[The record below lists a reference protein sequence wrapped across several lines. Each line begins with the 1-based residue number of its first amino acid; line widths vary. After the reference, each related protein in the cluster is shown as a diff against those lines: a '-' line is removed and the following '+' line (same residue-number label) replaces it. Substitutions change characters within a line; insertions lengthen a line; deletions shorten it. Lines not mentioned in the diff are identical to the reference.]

1 MKRIIFS
8 LIIASMICSVF
19 GQDFEVSPVAVNFTA
34 EPGENQIRKINII
47 NHSPRPQK
55 YQFKINDFVLDT
67 EGVIKPLPLGANKRS
82 CAAWLTINPSFIEL
96 GPNQSTTVDMIITVP
111 KDGFT
116 ARWANVGVEPVK
128 EQNAFEA
135 DKNLSQGVLIVPRIS
150 IQVRQSPRS
159 NRSYRA
165 GIDNLRE
172 VTKPTD
178 INRIF
183 EVMVQNTGENILSA
197 NVHLILANVN
207 TGDEQKFEA
216 TNFTIYPDGK
226 RLLKLQIPR
235 TIAQGKYALAAI
247 LDYGHRQPLEGTQL
261 IIDVK

>member
-8 LIIASMICSVF
+8 VFLASIVCSLF
-19 GQDFEVSPVAVNFTA
+19 GQDFEVSPVAVIFSA
-34 EPGENQIRKINII
+34 EPGENQVRKINII

-55 YQFKINDFVLDT
+55 YQFKINDFLLDT
-67 EGVIKPLPLGANKRS
+67 DGVVRPMALGINKRS
-82 CAAWLTINPSFIEL
+82 CAEWLTLNPSFIEL
-96 GPNQSTTVDMIITVP
+96 GPNQSATVDMIITVP

-165 GIDNLRE
+165 SINNLRE
-172 VTKPTD
+172 ITKPTD
-178 INRIF
+178 TNRVF
-183 EVMVQNTGENILSA
+183 EVMVQNSGDNILSA

-207 TGDEQKFEA
+207 SGDEQKFEA

-226 RLLKLQIPR
+226 RLLKLHVPR
-235 TIAQGKYALAAI
+235 NIAKGKYALAAI

-261 IIDVK
+261 MIDF

>member
-8 LIIASMICSVF
+8 VFLASIVCSLF
-19 GQDFEVSPVAVNFTA
+19 GQDFEVSPVAVNFSA
-34 EPGENQIRKINII
+34 EPGENQVRKINII

-55 YQFKINDFVLDT
+55 YQFKINDFLLDT
-67 EGVIKPLPLGANKRS
+67 DGVVRPMALGINKRS
-82 CAAWLTINPSFIEL
+82 CAEWLTLNPSFIEL
-96 GPNQSTTVDMIITVP
+96 GPNQSATVDMIITVP

-159 NRSYRA
+159 NRNYKAS
-165 GIDNLRE
+165 INNLRE
-172 VTKPTD
+172 ITKPTD
-178 INRIF
+178 TNRVF
-183 EVMVQNTGENILSA
+183 EVMVQNSGDNILSA

-207 TGDEQKFEA
+207 SGDEQKFEA

-226 RLLKLQIPR
+226 RLLKLHVPR
-235 TIAQGKYALAAI
+235 NIAKGKYALAAI

-261 IIDVK
+261 MIDF

>member
-8 LIIASMICSVF
+8 VFLASIVCSLF

-34 EPGENQIRKINII
+34 EPGENQVRKINII

-55 YQFKINDFVLDT
+55 YQFKINDFLLDT
-67 EGVIKPLPLGANKRS
+67 DGVVRPMALGINKRS
-82 CAAWLTINPSFIEL
+82 CAEWLTLNPSFIEL
-96 GPNQSTTVDMIITVP
+96 GPNQSATVDMIITVP

-165 GIDNLRE
+165 SINNLRE
-172 VTKPTD
+172 ITKPTD
-178 INRIF
+178 TNRVF
-183 EVMVQNTGENILSA
+183 EVMVQNSGDNILSA

-207 TGDEQKFEA
+207 SGDEQKFEA
-216 TNFTIYPDGK
+216 TNFSIYPDGK
-226 RLLKLQIPR
+226 RLLKLHVPR
-235 TIAQGKYALAAI
+235 NIAKGKYALAAI

-261 IIDVK
+261 MIDF

>member
-8 LIIASMICSVF
+8 VFLASIVCSLF
-19 GQDFEVSPVAVNFTA
+19 GQDFEVSPVAVNFSA
-34 EPGENQIRKINII
+34 EPGENQVRKINII

-55 YQFKINDFVLDT
+55 YQFKINDFLLDT
-67 EGVIKPLPLGANKRS
+67 DGVVRPMALGINKRS
-82 CAAWLTINPSFIEL
+82 CAEWLTLNPSFIEL
-96 GPNQSTTVDMIITVP
+96 GPNQSATVDMIITVP

-165 GIDNLRE
+165 SINNLRE
-172 VTKPTD
+172 ITKPTD
-178 INRIF
+178 TNRVF
-183 EVMVQNTGENILSA
+183 EVMVQNSGDNILSA

-207 TGDEQKFEA
+207 SGDEQKFEA

-226 RLLKLQIPR
+226 RLLKLHVPR
-235 TIAQGKYALAAI
+235 NIAKGKYALAAI

-261 IIDVK
+261 MIDF

>member
-8 LIIASMICSVF
+8 VFLASIVCSLF
-19 GQDFEVSPVAVNFTA
+19 GQDFEVSPVAVNFSA
-34 EPGENQIRKINII
+34 EPGENQVRKINII

-55 YQFKINDFVLDT
+55 YQFKINDFLLDT
-67 EGVIKPLPLGANKRS
+67 DGVVRPMALGINKRS
-82 CAAWLTINPSFIEL
+82 CAEWLTLNPSFIEL
-96 GPNQSTTVDMIITVP
+96 GPNQSATVDMIITVP

-165 GIDNLRE
+165 SINNLRE
-172 VTKPTD
+172 ITKPTD
-178 INRIF
+178 TNRVF
-183 EVMVQNTGENILSA
+183 EVMVQNSGDNILSA

-207 TGDEQKFEA
+207 SGDEQKFEA
-216 TNFTIYPDGK
+216 TNFSIYPDGK
-226 RLLKLQIPR
+226 RLLKLHVPR
-235 TIAQGKYALAAI
+235 NIAKGKYALAAI

-261 IIDVK
+261 MIDF

>member
-8 LIIASMICSVF
+8 VFLASIVCSLF
-19 GQDFEVSPVAVNFTA
+19 GQDFEVSPVAVNFSA
-34 EPGENQIRKINII
+34 EPGENQVRKINII

-55 YQFKINDFVLDT
+55 YQFKINDFLLDT
-67 EGVIKPLPLGANKRS
+67 DGVVRPMALGINKRS
-82 CAAWLTINPSFIEL
+82 CAEWLTLNPSFIEL
-96 GPNQSTTVDMIITVP
+96 GPNQSATVDMIITVP

-159 NRSYRA
+159 NRSYKA
-165 GIDNLRE
+165 SINNLRE
-172 VTKPTD
+172 ITKPTD
-178 INRIF
+178 TNRVF
-183 EVMVQNTGENILSA
+183 EVMVQNSGDNILSA

-207 TGDEQKFEA
+207 SGDEQKFEA

-226 RLLKLQIPR
+226 RLLKLHVPR
-235 TIAQGKYALAAI
+235 NIAKGKYALAAI

-261 IIDVK
+261 MIDF

>member
-8 LIIASMICSVF
+8 VFLASIVCSLF

-34 EPGENQIRKINII
+34 EPGENQVRKINII

-55 YQFKINDFVLDT
+55 YQFKINDFLLDT
-67 EGVIKPLPLGANKRS
+67 DGVVRPMALGINKRS
-82 CAAWLTINPSFIEL
+82 CAEWLTLNPSFIEL
-96 GPNQSTTVDMIITVP
+96 GPNQSATVDMIITVP

-159 NRSYRA
+159 NRSYKA
-165 GIDNLRE
+165 SINNLRE
-172 VTKPTD
+172 ITKPTD
-178 INRIF
+178 TNRVF
-183 EVMVQNTGENILSA
+183 EVMVQNSGDNILSA

-207 TGDEQKFEA
+207 SGDEQKFEA
-216 TNFTIYPDGK
+216 TNFSIYPDGK
-226 RLLKLQIPR
+226 RLLKLHVPR
-235 TIAQGKYALAAI
+235 NIAKGKYALAAI

-261 IIDVK
+261 MIDF

>member
-8 LIIASMICSVF
+8 VFLASIVCSLF

-34 EPGENQIRKINII
+34 EPGENQVRKINII

-55 YQFKINDFVLDT
+55 YQFKINDFLLDT
-67 EGVIKPLPLGANKRS
+67 DGVVRPMALGINKRS
-82 CAAWLTINPSFIEL
+82 CAEWLTLNPSFIEL
-96 GPNQSTTVDMIITVP
+96 GPNQSATVDMIITVP

-159 NRSYRA
+159 NRSYKA
-165 GIDNLRE
+165 SINNLRE
-172 VTKPTD
+172 ITKPTD
-178 INRIF
+178 TNRVF
-183 EVMVQNTGENILSA
+183 EVMVQNSGDNILSA

-207 TGDEQKFEA
+207 SGDEQKFEA

-226 RLLKLQIPR
+226 RLLKLHVPR
-235 TIAQGKYALAAI
+235 NIAKGKYALAAI

-261 IIDVK
+261 MIDF

>member
-1 MKRIIFS
+1 M
-8 LIIASMICSVF
+8 
-19 GQDFEVSPVAVNFTA
+19 
-34 EPGENQIRKINII
+34 
-47 NHSPRPQK
+47 
-55 YQFKINDFVLDT
+55 LDT
-67 EGVIKPLPLGANKRS
+67 DGVVRPMALGINKRS
-82 CAAWLTINPSFIEL
+82 CAEWLTLNPSFIEL
-96 GPNQSTTVDMIITVP
+96 GPNQSATVDMIITVP

-165 GIDNLRE
+165 SINNLRE
-172 VTKPTD
+172 ITKPTD
-178 INRIF
+178 TNRVF
-183 EVMVQNTGENILSA
+183 EVMVQNSGDNILSA

-207 TGDEQKFEA
+207 SGDEQKFEA
-216 TNFTIYPDGK
+216 TNFSIYPDGK
-226 RLLKLQIPR
+226 RLLKLHVPR
-235 TIAQGKYALAAI
+235 NIAKGKYALAAI

-261 IIDVK
+261 MIDF

>member
-8 LIIASMICSVF
+8 VFLASIVCSLF

-34 EPGENQIRKINII
+34 EPGENQVRKINII

-55 YQFKINDFVLDT
+55 YQFKINDFLLDT
-67 EGVIKPLPLGANKRS
+67 DGVVRPMALGINKRS
-82 CAAWLTINPSFIEL
+82 CAEWLTLNPSFIEL
-96 GPNQSTTVDMIITVP
+96 GPNQSATVDMIITVP

-165 GIDNLRE
+165 SINNLRE
-172 VTKPTD
+172 ITKPTD
-178 INRIF
+178 TNRVF
-183 EVMVQNTGENILSA
+183 EVMVQNSGDNILSA

-207 TGDEQKFEA
+207 SGDEQKFEA

-226 RLLKLQIPR
+226 RLLKLHVPR
-235 TIAQGKYALAAI
+235 NIAKGKYALAAI

-261 IIDVK
+261 MIDF

>member
-8 LIIASMICSVF
+8 VFLASIVCSLF
-19 GQDFEVSPVAVNFTA
+19 GQDFEVSPVAVNFSA
-34 EPGENQIRKINII
+34 EPGENQVRKINII

-55 YQFKINDFVLDT
+55 YQFKINDFLLDT
-67 EGVIKPLPLGANKRS
+67 DGVVRPMALGINKRS
-82 CAAWLTINPSFIEL
+82 CAEWLTLNPSFIEL
-96 GPNQSTTVDMIITVP
+96 GPNQSATVDMIITVP

-135 DKNLSQGVLIVPRIS
+135 DKNLSQGVLIVPRFS

-165 GIDNLRE
+165 SINNLRE
-172 VTKPTD
+172 ITKPTD
-178 INRIF
+178 TNRVF
-183 EVMVQNTGENILSA
+183 EVMVQNSGDNILSA

-207 TGDEQKFEA
+207 SGDEQKFEA

-226 RLLKLQIPR
+226 RLLKLHVPR
-235 TIAQGKYALAAI
+235 NIAKGKYALAAI

-261 IIDVK
+261 MIDF

>member
-8 LIIASMICSVF
+8 VFLASIVCSLF

-34 EPGENQIRKINII
+34 EPGENQVRKINII

-55 YQFKINDFVLDT
+55 YQFKINDFLLDT
-67 EGVIKPLPLGANKRS
+67 DGVVRPMALGINKRS
-82 CAAWLTINPSFIEL
+82 CAEWLTLNPSFIEL
-96 GPNQSTTVDMIITVP
+96 GPNQSATVDMIITVP

-165 GIDNLRE
+165 SINNLRE
-172 VTKPTD
+172 ITKTTD
-178 INRIF
+178 TIRVF
-183 EVMVQNTGENILSA
+183 EVMVQNSGDNILSA

-207 TGDEQKFEA
+207 SGDEQKFEA

-226 RLLKLQIPR
+226 RLLKLHVPR
-235 TIAQGKYALAAI
+235 NIAKGKYALAAI

-261 IIDVK
+261 MIDF

>member
-8 LIIASMICSVF
+8 VFLASIVCSLF

-34 EPGENQIRKINII
+34 EPGENQVRKINII

-55 YQFKINDFVLDT
+55 YQFKINDFLLDT
-67 EGVIKPLPLGANKRS
+67 DGVVRPMALGINKRS
-82 CAAWLTINPSFIEL
+82 CAEWLTLNPSFIEL
-96 GPNQSTTVDMIITVP
+96 GPNQSATVDMIITVP

-135 DKNLSQGVLIVPRIS
+135 DKNLSQGVFIVPRIS

-159 NRSYRA
+159 NRSYKA
-165 GIDNLRE
+165 SINNLRE
-172 VTKPTD
+172 ITKPTD
-178 INRIF
+178 TNRVF
-183 EVMVQNTGENILSA
+183 EVMVQNSGDNILSA

-207 TGDEQKFEA
+207 SGDEQKFEA
-216 TNFTIYPDGK
+216 TNFSIYPDGK
-226 RLLKLQIPR
+226 RLLKLHVPR
-235 TIAQGKYALAAI
+235 NIAKGKYALAAI

-261 IIDVK
+261 MIDF